1 MATKPRPLHTWCM
14 WGKSHPVSDP
24 AERTPGDYCR
34 THQQRA
40 DAIGQRS
47 ADRARTRQA
56 AAAAER
62 AAQASRRRSQAD
74 REAFAL
80 NALIRAAEQC
90 EHCAAAVHAY
100 RVARGY

>member
-1 MATKPRPLHTWCM
+1 MASQPQAPRTWCM
-14 WGKSHPVSDP
+14 WGKAHSITDP
-24 AERTPGDYCR
+24 AERTHGDYCR

>member
-1 MATKPRPLHTWCM
+1 MASQPQAPRTWCM
-14 WGKSHPVSDP
+14 WGKAHSITDP
-24 AERTPGDYCR
+24 AERTHGDYCR
-34 THQQRA
+34 THQQR
-40 DAIGQRS
+40 
-47 ADRARTRQA
+47 
-56 AAAAER
+56 
-62 AAQASRRRSQAD
+62 AD